1 MRGVTAS
8 GRLQLRSWLPVLV
21 PAALGLGVV
30 SACAS
35 EVARDG
41 SVYRHRS
48 LGYTVAAPDE
58 RWSRI
63 DVEGSVLA
71 FRAPDGATMSMLTRC
86 QKSGAVAA
94 VLARQLLIGLGD
106 RTLRQAGPV
115 LIEGRNGWGQL
126 LDVRNGTRTARLKTI
141 TVVVDQCVVDWVL
154 VGTGDFEVAE
164 RSFDAW
170 WSTFQVPGP
179 SADAGERP

>member
-8 GRLQLRSWLPVLV
+8 ARLQLRSWLPVLV
-21 PAALGLGVV
+21 PAALGLLVV
-30 SACAS
+30 SACAA
-35 EVARDG
+35 EVVRDG
-41 SVYRHRS
+41 SIYRHRR
-48 LGYTVAAPDE
+48 LGYTIAAPDE

-86 QKSGAVAA
+86 QKSDAVAA
-94 VLARQLLIGLGD
+94 VLARQLLIGVED

-115 LIEGRNGWGQL
+115 LIAGRNGWGQL
-126 LDVRNGTRTARLKTI
+126 FEVRNGTRTARLKTI

-154 VGTGDFEVAE
+154 VGTSDFGVVE

-170 WSTFQVPGP
+170 WSTFQLPAS
-179 SADAGERP
+179 SADAAERP